1 MKKSQK
7 NMITFYVFIGI
18 LTLTGIGVIKE
29 TTVYQIVKDV
39 LHYAPFAIAILA
51 VLLFIIYYLV
61 VKIAKAT
68 KKERIMTI
76 TGGLFAM
83 HIMGK
88 ILLFMCLIFDL
99 FIVCDILNCEYS
111 FLPRTGFEAEELS
124 RMAEHYL
131 FYRLGFSAIVAL
143 GVSVFISQ
151 LNAKLIDNNISTDD
165 DD

>member
-1 MKKSQK
+1 
-7 NMITFYVFIGI
+7 
-18 LTLTGIGVIKE
+18 
-29 TTVYQIVKDV
+29 
-39 LHYAPFAIAILA
+39 
-51 VLLFIIYYLV
+51 
-61 VKIAKAT
+61 
-68 KKERIMTI
+68 
-76 TGGLFAM
+76 M

-151 LNAKLIDNNISTDD
+151 LNAKLIDNNISTADD
-165 DD
+165 D